1 MVFKYFNKVYTM
13 KAIHYIK
20 KITGIPN
27 QFIDDLFSFYDE
39 NTLQT
44 DFVINI
50 KLVAKWLEVRRET
63 LMDTLQRSYKKG
75 IDYIIMKTENPQKKD
90 PRSNNHKTVLVTPDC
105 FKRLCMLTRSKKGE
119 TVRTYFIE
127 IENTFIKYRQQTLE
141 GIKLDMKRKKY
152 KPNTGYIYV
161 ILVRDNLH
169 KIGYSQDMNK
179 RMSTYITGRGRD
191 MDVVY
196 LYQTEDLKEV
206 EGCMKSWLRGTR
218 YQNNGEIF
226 EVDIDTLKKLIN
238 ECGNIGAKLHLKN
251 KMRDSDLKDGGAY
264 YVVLKK
270 SDV

>member
-1 MVFKYFNKVYTM
+1 M
-13 KAIHYIK
+13 KAIQYIK
-20 KITGIPN
+20 KITNVPN
-27 QFIDDLFSFYDE
+27 TFIDDLFAFYDE
-39 NTLQT
+39 DTLQT
-44 DFVINI
+44 DFVVNLA
-50 KLVAKWLEVRRET
+50 KVAKWLEVRKGT
-63 LMDTLQRSYKKG
+63 LHKTLQASYKKN
-75 IDYIIMKTENPQKKD
+75 IDYIVKQIPNPEKKD
-90 PRSNNHKTVLVTPDC
+90 PRSNHYKHILITPDC
-105 FKRLCMLTRSKKGE
+105 FKRLCMLTRSKNGE

-161 ILVRDNLH
+161 VLVRDNLH

-179 RMSTYITGRGRD
+179 RMSTYRTGRGRD

-218 YQNNGEIF
+218 YQNNGEIY

-264 YVVLKK
+264 YVVFKK
-270 SDV
+270 SNDGH